1 MRWGI
6 GAAIFLLVVL
16 WAPLPALTNWFGI
29 LVFAGILAACIEG
42 LRGLCLADRA
52 HAADEVVEVVE
63 IAEVESSGAS

>member
-1 MRWGI
+1 M
-6 GAAIFLLVVL
+6 VL

-52 HAADEVVEVVE
+52 ADEAEVAAVAPAEAEAAD
-63 IAEVESSGAS
+63 AST